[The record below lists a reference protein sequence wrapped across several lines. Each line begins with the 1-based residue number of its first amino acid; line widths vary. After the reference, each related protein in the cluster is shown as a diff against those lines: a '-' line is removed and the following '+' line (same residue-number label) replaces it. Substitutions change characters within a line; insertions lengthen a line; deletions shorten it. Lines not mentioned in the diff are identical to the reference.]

1 MKQLL
6 QVFIQQ
12 LMLNK
17 DLTLLPWLWFIS
29 SDCSIPRMLFLLAVP
44 LLLYPLLLIHSKLL
58 SLHEA
63 WVGSSFSS
71 ASNNQQFPKI
81 SLVWEIFRCRV
92 LDCQNRQQDIHLIQ
106 TKCTKTVSS
115 ACVKTELALCVLFI
129 NLNLPLKP
137 KQSLQSELKVS
148 PL

>member
-17 DLTLLPWLWFIS
+17 QLTLIPWLWFIS
-29 SDCSIPRMLFLLAVP
+29 SDCLILRMLFLPAVP
-44 LLLYPLLLIHSKLL
+44 LTPLFPIAHPSKLL

-81 SLVWEIFRCRV
+81 CLVWEMFRCRV
-92 LDCQNRQQDIHLIQ
+92 LDCQNRYDAHLIQ
-106 TKCTKTVSS
+106 TKCTNIVSS
-115 ACVKTELALCVLFI
+115 ACVKTELALCVMFI
-129 NLNLPLKP
+129 SLNVLLKP
-137 KQSLQSELKVS
+137 KQNLKSELKVS

>member
-12 LMLNK
+12 LVLNK
-17 DLTLLPWLWFIS
+17 DLTLIPWLWFMS
-29 SDCSIPRMLFLLAVP
+29 SYCLILIMLFLPAVP
-44 LLLYPLLLIHSKLL
+44 LLLYSPLPIHPKLL

-71 ASNNQQFPKI
+71 ASNNQQFPQI

-92 LDCQNRQQDIHLIQ
+92 LDCQNRYDAHLIQ
-106 TKCTKTVSS
+106 TKYTNIASS
-115 ACVKTELALCVLFI
+115 ACVKTELALCVMFI
-129 NLNLPLKP
+129 SLNVVLKP
-137 KQSLQSELKVS
+137 KQNLKSELKVS